1 MNAVFLDFGTL
12 AADELDTAPLCDPLP
27 GLRCFD
33 HSPAA
38 TVSARL
44 ADAEVA
50 FINKVRLDADTFAAS
65 PQLRY
70 VGLAATGSDNVDLD
84 AARRAGVTV
93 TNIRGYCTQSVV
105 EYVVGTLITLA
116 HGINHYRDD
125 VRQGRWQTARQ
136 FCLLDHPLRE
146 LSAMTLGIVGHG
158 VLGQAVAD
166 AARSF
171 GMRVLIAERPRAQR
185 CREGRVPFDEM
196 LEQVDA
202 LTLHCPLTPDTQHLL
217 GVNELSRMKPNV
229 LIVNTAR
236 GGLID
241 STALVSALASGRVA
255 GAAVDVLDHEPP
267 VNGEPLLDYEGR
279 NLILTPHIA
288 WASATA
294 RQNAINQLGTNL
306 QAWLGGQPVNQLA

>member
-1 MNAVFLDFGTL
+1 
-12 AADELDTAPLCDPLP
+12 
-27 GLRCFD
+27 
-33 HSPAA
+33 
-38 TVSARL
+38 
-44 ADAEVA
+44 
-50 FINKVRLDADTFAAS
+50 
-65 PQLRY
+65 
-70 VGLAATGSDNVDLD
+70 
-84 AARRAGVTV
+84 
-93 TNIRGYCTQSVV
+93 
-105 EYVVGTLITLA
+105 
-116 HGINHYRDD
+116 
-125 VRQGRWQTARQ
+125 
-136 FCLLDHPLRE
+136 
-146 LSAMTLGIVGHG
+146 MTLGIVGHG

-241 STALVSALASGRVA
+241 STALVSALASGRIA

-267 VNGEPLLDYEGR
+267 VNGDPLLDYEGR